1 MYNKSFIYFL
11 LLFICT
17 VIYSCTNSFTHI
29 KPKLYVSD
37 NDITVVGD
45 SSASFNLIVKIEE
58 TISYEKQVKTNDPIS
73 FLSLL
78 KERKDLYYDIA
89 LLLAK
94 KKGNIKV
101 NLAIPDNCDTTVVVK
116 LNMNDTNEYNATVIT
131 GICAKLA
138 GNFDASN
145 VEPDIIKWLY
155 RKNENNLEESTINDM
170 RLYLKELNR
179 TTYKEYI
186 VTGSIPVVES
196 LKGIEYKLSS
206 NLLADHYYLFAC
218 NSEKDVEDFVE
229 EMISL
234 KFESSVPSLNQNM
247 SCFRNASTSGIACI
261 VLVGLNNDWSFQIV
275 PIGLICIDNIKPS
288 IGNVINDNNDNH
300 SFNSST
306 KFTFPHKQ
314 IQISSKSQSPIISG
328 RLNVEFGKFEGYGY
342 MLNVPFTFTFEG
354 DVKMVIVHN
363 TKNSTVEI
371 DLTDKASPY
380 HTTLKVGLN
389 TGDNYIP
396 IDAVDACGN
405 KSTYDLNIST
415 ERIQKNPVIENN
427 IYN

>member
-1 MYNKSFIYFL
+1 M
-11 LLFICT
+11 
-17 VIYSCTNSFTHI
+17 
-29 KPKLYVSD
+29 SD

-131 GICAKLA
+131 GICAKLE

-179 TTYKEYI
+179 T
-186 VTGSIPVVES
+186 
-196 LKGIEYKLSS
+196 
-206 NLLADHYYLFAC
+206 
-218 NSEKDVEDFVE
+218 
-229 EMISL
+229 
-234 KFESSVPSLNQNM
+234 
-247 SCFRNASTSGIACI
+247 
-261 VLVGLNNDWSFQIV
+261 
-275 PIGLICIDNIKPS
+275 
-288 IGNVINDNNDNH
+288 
-300 SFNSST
+300 
-306 KFTFPHKQ
+306 
-314 IQISSKSQSPIISG
+314 
-328 RLNVEFGKFEGYGY
+328 
-342 MLNVPFTFTFEG
+342 
-354 DVKMVIVHN
+354 
-363 TKNSTVEI
+363 
-371 DLTDKASPY
+371 
-380 HTTLKVGLN
+380 
-389 TGDNYIP
+389 
-396 IDAVDACGN
+396 
-405 KSTYDLNIST
+405 
-415 ERIQKNPVIENN
+415 
-427 IYN
+427 